1 MNDKDFLYYFDQLS
15 NKKEDLRLKA
25 SENILKT
32 LLA

>member
-1 MNDKDFLYYFDQLS
+1 MNDKDFLNYFDQLS
-15 NKKEDLRLKA
+15 HKNEDVRLKA